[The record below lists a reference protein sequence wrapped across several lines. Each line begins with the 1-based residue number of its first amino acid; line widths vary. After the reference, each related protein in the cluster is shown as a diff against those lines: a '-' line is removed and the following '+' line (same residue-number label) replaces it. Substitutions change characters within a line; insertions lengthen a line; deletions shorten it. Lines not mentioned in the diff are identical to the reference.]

1 MSLLDISS
9 IAVPG
14 AYISEGTFGLI
25 PQGIASHFDT
35 YMLGHTTKLG
45 APKVPTFIQSLA
57 DFDNVFA
64 PSLSRASVD
73 LFFQQRPGNGL
84 WFIPVTPRDT
94 YSVSIATVT
103 GGATY
108 ALTIDGFQVAVVA
121 VAGET
126 TQVLLGRLADRV
138 NLLVPHLASLRS
150 GVLSVKPGSITV
162 TASANVTLG
171 SKNNAPAIIFVDEID
186 AVGRHRGAG
195 MGGGH
200 DEREQTLNQMLVE
213 MDGFDVKGG
222 VIMIAATNRPD
233 ILDPALLR
241 PGRFDRQ
248 VVVPVPD
255 IDGREK
261 ILAVHM
267 KKVPLAPDVDGR
279 VIARGHHAGA
289 GDPEEPQERAVGG
302 QRRQTGGRWIVAFVG
317 NVVSATSKLIDRR
330 HGLAARGLDARDL
343 GRDVLRGLGG
353 LAGQRQRQPQ
363 YGRHSAQRRQCGV
376 HDQGHGVGDGLHRL
390 RMRIKRRNR
399 RQNGS
404 PGKRQGAH
412 IFDMNEVERRVAHD
426 TNQLPSLLEHHVG
439 RRRERGRDPPEG
451 RVREDRDV
459 RPRPLDVPAEGDAGL
474 GELHQR
480 IDALEHPGAECCCSL
495 GNLAAISPWP

>member
-35 YMLGHTTKLG
+35 YMLGHSTKLG

-171 SKNNAPAIIFVDEID
+171 SKNNAPAYPTVRDCQD
-186 AVGRHRGAG
+186 ALATLDNQLPQGFLIAPEFFQSLDLLADHTALATVMEAHAQDHRFLWVAIADC
-195 MGGGH
+195 METTATLTTGGGAVNAALAERQAIGSPRGH
-200 DEREQTLNQMLVE
+200 LAYYFPYLLNLEGDLVPPSAVVAGVALRRYRVQGFRQPPAGASVPVYGTKGPSFPVSDQVQQQLNPKGVNCIRVLANKGTVVYGARTVSDSPYYTFVATRVIMNVLSRTLADALDELVFESVDGLGIVFARIKGTAAAVCERLRVAGALYGATPDDAYRVVCDASNNPGLDLDQGRVAVDVYVKPSPTLEVLVARVYRTSLAQTLNDEVS
-213 MDGFDVKGG
+213 F
-222 VIMIAATNRPD
+222 TNRED
-233 ILDPALLR
+233 
-241 PGRFDRQ
+241 
-248 VVVPVPD
+248 
-255 IDGREK
+255 
-261 ILAVHM
+261 
-267 KKVPLAPDVDGR
+267 
-279 VIARGHHAGA
+279 
-289 GDPEEPQERAVGG
+289 QE
-302 QRRQTGGRWIVAFVG
+302 
-317 NVVSATSKLIDRR
+317 
-330 HGLAARGLDARDL
+330 
-343 GRDVLRGLGG
+343 
-353 LAGQRQRQPQ
+353 
-363 YGRHSAQRRQCGV
+363 
-376 HDQGHGVGDGLHRL
+376 
-390 RMRIKRRNR
+390 
-399 RQNGS
+399 
-404 PGKRQGAH
+404 
-412 IFDMNEVERRVAHD
+412 
-426 TNQLPSLLEHHVG
+426 
-439 RRRERGRDPPEG
+439 
-451 RVREDRDV
+451 
-459 RPRPLDVPAEGDAGL
+459 
-474 GELHQR
+474 
-480 IDALEHPGAECCCSL
+480 
-495 GNLAAISPWP
+495 